1 MKFIYKIYLFL
12 MIIFSLSTLATK
24 AEIINKINVEGNQR
38 ISSETIQMFSGT
50 SINEDL
56 SENDLNDILK
66 KLYETNLEEEYTPK
80 LFSEEQNFESK
91 DTNQDGIEDNDAEQ
105 LFDKENTE
113 DEDFEI
119 PAFLRRQ
126 KF

>member
-1 MKFIYKIYLFL
+1 MKFTYKIYLFL
-12 MIIFSLSTLATK
+12 IFFFSISTLVAK

-66 KLYETNLEEEYTPK
+66 KLLLK
-80 LFSEEQNFESK
+80 
-91 DTNQDGIEDNDAEQ
+91 
-105 LFDKENTE
+105 
-113 DEDFEI
+113 
-119 PAFLRRQ
+119 
-126 KF
+126 